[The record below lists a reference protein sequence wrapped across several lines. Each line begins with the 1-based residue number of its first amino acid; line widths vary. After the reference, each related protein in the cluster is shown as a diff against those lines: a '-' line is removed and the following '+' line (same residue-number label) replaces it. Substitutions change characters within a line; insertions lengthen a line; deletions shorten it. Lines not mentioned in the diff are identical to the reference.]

1 MVKRAAFA
9 LAGLLL
15 AATPI
20 VAARAAEPIGIAL
33 EGFPY
38 PHPVS
43 YMPVTLGGEALR
55 MAYMD
60 VQPTG
65 QANGRTALL
74 LHGRNFPASYWEPV
88 AKALSNAGYRVVI
101 PDQIG
106 FGKSSKPTMYNSFD
120 DLARLTSG
128 LLDRLG
134 IAQADV
140 VAHSMGGMLAVR
152 LARAYPQKVA
162 RLVLEAPIGLEDYR
176 LYVPPVETERLVTQE
191 RELSADGYKRQLVTN
206 YALSRPEE
214 ADPFV
219 DLRER
224 MKGSGEY
231 ERWVRAFVNTY
242 QMIYREPV
250 AHEIPLVAQPT
261 LFIMGA
267 RDHNAPGRPFAPPEV
282 RAKMGENAKLAVDL
296 AGRMPRGRAVVFDD
310 AGHMVHLDS
319 EARFNDEMLRFLAQ
333 QP

>member
-1 MVKRAAFA
+1 MLNRATLA

-15 AATPI
+15 ALPG
-20 VAARAAEPIGIAL
+20 AAAERPEPIGIAL

-38 PHPVS
+38 PYPVTHL
-43 YMPVTLGGEALR
+43 PVTLGGEALR

-60 VQPTG
+60 VPLTG
-65 QANGRTALL
+65 AANGRTVLL

-88 AKALSNAGYRVVI
+88 AKALARAGYRIVI

-106 FGKSSKPTMYNSFD
+106 FGKSSKPTFYYSFD

-140 VAHSMGGMLAVR
+140 VAHSIGSMLAVR
-152 LARAYPQKVA
+152 LARAYPQKVT
-162 RLVLEAPIGLEDYR
+162 RLVLQAPIGLEDYR

-191 RELSADGYKRQLVTN
+191 RELTAEGYRRQLVSN
-206 YALSRPEE
+206 YALTRPEQVE
-214 ADPFV
+214 PFV
-219 DLRER
+219 ELRER
-224 MKGSGEY
+224 IKGSGEY
-231 ERWVRAFVNTY
+231 ERWVRSFVNSY

-250 AHEIPLVAQPT
+250 AHEIPLVTQPT
-261 LFIMGA
+261 LFVMGA
-267 RDHNAPGRPFAPPEV
+267 RDKNAPGRPFAPQEL
-282 RAKMGENAKLAVDL
+282 RAKMGENAKLAQEL
-296 AGRMPRGRAVVFDD
+296 AGRMPKGRALVFEE
-310 AGHMVHLDS
+310 AGHMVHLDA
-319 EARFNDEMLRFLAQ
+319 EARFNDEVLGFLG

>member
-1 MVKRAAFA
+1 MLNRAALA

-15 AATPI
+15 AASPL
-20 VAARAAEPIGIAL
+20 AAADRPEPIGIAL

-38 PHPVS
+38 PHPVA
-43 YMPVTLGGEALR
+43 YLPVTLGGEALR

-60 VQPTG
+60 VPPTG
-65 QANGRTALL
+65 PANGRTVLL

-88 AKALSNAGYRVVI
+88 AKALAGAGYRVVI

-106 FGKSSKPTMYNSFD
+106 FGKSSKPTFLYSFD

-134 IAQADV
+134 IAQADL
-140 VAHSMGGMLAVR
+140 VAHSMGSMLAVR
-152 LARAYPQKVA
+152 LARAYPQKVT
-162 RLVLEAPIGLEDYR
+162 RLVLQAPIGLEDYR

-191 RELSADGYKRQLVTN
+191 RELSADGYRRQLVSN
-206 YALSRPEE
+206 YALTRPEQV
-214 ADPFV
+214 DPFV
-219 DLRER
+219 ELRER
-224 MKGSGEY
+224 IKGSGEY
-231 ERWVRAFVNTY
+231 ERWVRSFVNSY

-250 AHEIPLVAQPT
+250 AHEIPLVTQPT

-267 RDHNAPGRPFAPPEV
+267 RDKNAPGRPFAPQEL
-282 RAKMGENAKLAVDL
+282 RAKMGENAKLAQEL
-296 AGRMPRGRAVVFDD
+296 AGRMPKGRALVFEE
-310 AGHMVHLDS
+310 AGHMVHLDA
-319 EARFNDEMLRFLAQ
+319 EARFNDEVLRFLG